1 MTNYEL
7 VKDKLY
13 NLLNYYLSKARECK
27 DPMEFLLLMR
37 YFIIGACKVI
47 NKADLSSSDKDK
59 LLIWLKEE
67 MTVFRML
74 YTCKSKNK

>member
-13 NLLNYYLSKARECK
+13 KLLNYYLSKARESK
-27 DPMEFLLLMR
+27 DPIEFLLLMC

-47 NKADLSSSDKDK
+47 NKADLSSSDEDK

-67 MTVFRML
+67 MAVLRML

>member
-27 DPMEFLLLMR
+27 DPIEF
-37 YFIIGACKVI
+37 FAI
-47 NKADLSSSDKDK
+47 NVL
-59 LLIWLKEE
+59 
-67 MTVFRML
+67 FYNRRM
-74 YTCKSKNK
+74 